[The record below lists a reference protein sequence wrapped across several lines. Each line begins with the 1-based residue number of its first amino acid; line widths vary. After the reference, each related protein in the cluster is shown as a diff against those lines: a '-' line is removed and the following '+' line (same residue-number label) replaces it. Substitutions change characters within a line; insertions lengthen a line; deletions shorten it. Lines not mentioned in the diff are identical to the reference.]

1 MRFVRERIF
10 APSTPVQPNATSCC
24 SPSYRGIREG
34 DKCLCLIDDAE
45 PALVR
50 DQVEQHEGDHPT
62 RSEQLDVDRA
72 SDAYLQSGRFSVGHM
87 TSFLSAHL
95 NLAAKSEFPLLRAAG
110 EMSWVLPQP
119 EGAEDFFV
127 YEWAV
132 NKIVDDKPA
141 VFMCMYDL
149 DRVGVSMLV
158 DVLTTHPK
166 VLLGGMVLDNPH
178 YLTPRSIW
186 RPRPPPPRPVPRFE
200 GRVRA

>member
-1 MRFVRERIF
+1 
-10 APSTPVQPNATSCC
+10 
-24 SPSYRGIREG
+24 
-34 DKCLCLIDDAE
+34 
-45 PALVR
+45 
-50 DQVEQHEGDHPT
+50 
-62 RSEQLDVDRA
+62 
-72 SDAYLQSGRFSVGHM
+72 
-87 TSFLSAHL
+87 
-95 NLAAKSEFPLLRAAG
+95 
-110 EMSWVLPQP
+110 MSWVLPQP

-158 DVLTTHPK
+158 DVFTTHPK

-186 RPRPPPPRPVPRFE
+186 RPRPPPPRPGTPLPSSKA
-200 GRVRA
+200 GGA